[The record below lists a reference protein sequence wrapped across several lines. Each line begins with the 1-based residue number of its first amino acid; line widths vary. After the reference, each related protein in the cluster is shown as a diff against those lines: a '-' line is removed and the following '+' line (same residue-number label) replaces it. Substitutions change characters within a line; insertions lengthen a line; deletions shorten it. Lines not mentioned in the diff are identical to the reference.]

1 MTTNL
6 EPSSTVDK
14 INVNGHIESPE
25 ERNAYQFPR
34 IKIVFFS
41 LYRPT
46 GEIQHWENIMKHKKR
61 WVNATYLQKR
71 KQSMEYDT
79 DVGTVW

>member
-46 GEIQHWENIMKHKKR
+46 GEIQH
-61 WVNATYLQKR
+61 
-71 KQSMEYDT
+71 
-79 DVGTVW
+79 